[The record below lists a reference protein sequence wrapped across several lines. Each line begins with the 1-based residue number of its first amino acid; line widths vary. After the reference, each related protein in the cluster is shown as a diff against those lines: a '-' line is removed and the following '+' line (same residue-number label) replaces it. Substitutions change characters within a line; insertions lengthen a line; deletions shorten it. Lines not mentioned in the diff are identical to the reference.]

1 MGLVGNPGDPVDWRD
16 PDAWI
21 PLRLSGDQRELA
33 LAIWTGSG
41 RTANPRYTGGSWSL
55 VRHYELIEEDSRGNL
70 QLTDRSRDFL
80 NHPLGAAESILD
92 TQEGLLELLTIVADS
107 GPAQVRD
114 FKEAWTEY
122 LKRAH
127 SGFRAPASIRDTLRR
142 RLNNLLDRGLID
154 RESAKYTVTDDGLS
168 YLERVLPEPGLRQ
181 KIRKLAKEQ
190 EAAVRKSIR
199 EHLLQMDPK
208 GFEDLVGRVAR
219 GDELREGRCDRT
231 VR

>member
-1 MGLVGNPGDPVDWRD
+1 M
-16 PDAWI
+16 
-21 PLRLSGDQRELA
+21 
-33 LAIWTGSG
+33 T
-41 RTANPRYTGGSWSL
+41 RTLGY
-55 VRHYELIEEDSRGNL
+55 
-70 QLTDRSRDFL
+70 L

-92 TQEGLLELLTIVADS
+92 TQEGLVELLTIVADS

-114 FKEAWTEY
+114 FKEAWTEH

-142 RLNNLLDRGLID
+142 RLNNLLHRGLTD

-168 YLERVLPEPGLRQ
+168 YLERVLPEPGPRQ

-190 EAAVRKSIR
+190 EAAVRKSLR

-208 GFEDLVGRVAR
+208 VFEGPRRSVAR